1 MYNIAQLKKNQLS
14 YLRIYIN
21 IYSFYTIAFLQVR
34 HHRMACYLQADD
46 HFELQNMYRVI
57 DILKT
62 KMILNDKYFTGLK
75 SEHGGYIFV
84 LYLCSYLFG
93 LYKED

>member
-1 MYNIAQLKKNQLS
+1 
-14 YLRIYIN
+14 
-21 IYSFYTIAFLQVR
+21 
-34 HHRMACYLQADD
+34 
-46 HFELQNMYRVI
+46 MYRVI

-84 LYLCSYLFG
+84 LYLCSNLFG